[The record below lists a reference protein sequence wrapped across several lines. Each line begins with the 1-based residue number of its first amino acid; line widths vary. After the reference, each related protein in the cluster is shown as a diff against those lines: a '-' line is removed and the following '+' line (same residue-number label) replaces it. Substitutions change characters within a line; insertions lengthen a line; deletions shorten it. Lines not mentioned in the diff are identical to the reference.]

1 MSENKL
7 FTEFPPIPT
16 SRWEETIQKDLKG
29 ADYEKKLVWKTM
41 EGFQVRPYYRAED
54 AESAGTFSQQP
65 GEYPYLNGY
74 RATGGSWEVHQ
85 DVWVDDPVEANARA
99 LELLNKGVTSLGFCF
114 STDAR
119 LHFINEASFI
129 LLLKNIQLQ
138 HIRLNFNAGNRTKDI
153 MSLLKAHTLTHHIPK
168 VDLKGNMYFDV
179 LGNLTHTGN
188 FYESEKAD
196 LAALVLAVQKA
207 RKHFPGIRII
217 PIDGTLF
224 RNAGSGIVQELGF
237 SLSMANE
244 YLALLSERGISCED
258 TFRSMH
264 LLFATGSSYFMEIAK
279 LRAARLLFSRLA
291 EGWNLQPEDAR
302 LWIHSLNCQWNKTIY
317 DPHVNILRSTSE
329 AMSAILGGTDSLQV
343 EPYDT
348 CFRAADNFS
357 ERIAR
362 NIQLVLKEEAYF
374 DKVSNPASGSYLV
387 ENLTTSIAEA
397 AWNLFKEIEKQGG
410 YLKALRSGTI
420 QARIADTAKE
430 RFSNISAK
438 KEILL
443 GTNQFPG
450 FNESVIKDI
459 HQEIVFPRKTYYP
472 SETIPLFQS
481 RGAEQFEKMR
491 LRTEKAPFRPKV
503 FLFPI
508 GNLSMRL
515 ARTNFSANFFGAAGF
530 EIIDNP
536 GFTTVEEGLKALQS
550 LNADIVVVCSSD
562 EEYAALVPAVHAGLA
577 GVKSASGKRPITVV
591 AGAPECMEELKAGGI
606 QHNIHIRS
614 NLLSTLESF
623 QKQLGI

>member
-1 MSENKL
+1 MPENKL
-7 FTEFPPIPT
+7 FTEFPPVST
-16 SRWEETIQKDLKG
+16 SQWEETIRKDLKG

-54 AESAGTFSQQP
+54 VELAGSEAQMP
-65 GEYPYLNGY
+65 GVYPYLNGY
-74 RATGGSWEVHQ
+74 HTAGNSWEVHQ

-99 LELLNKGVTSLGFCF
+99 LDLLNKGVSSLGFCF

-119 LHFINEASFI
+119 AHFINEASFT

-153 MSLLKAHTLTHHIPK
+153 LSLLKSHALAHHIPK
-168 VDLKGNMYFDV
+168 ESLRGNMFFDL
-179 LGNLTHTGN
+179 LGNLTRTGN

-196 LAALVLAVQKA
+196 LAALVLAVQKV
-207 RKHFPGIRII
+207 RKHFSGIRVI
-217 PIDGTLF
+217 PVDGSLF
-224 RNAGSGIVQELGF
+224 RNAGSGIVQELAF

-244 YLALLSERGISCED
+244 YLAQLAERGVACED

-317 DPHVNILRSTSE
+317 DSHVNILRSTTE

-348 CFRAADNFS
+348 CFRSADQFS

-362 NIQLVLKEEAYF
+362 NIQVVLKEEAYF
-374 DKVSNPASGSYLV
+374 DRVANPASGSYLI
-387 ENLTTSIAEA
+387 ENLTNSIASA
-397 AWNLFKEIEKQGG
+397 AWTLFKEIEKEGG
-410 YLKALRSGTI
+410 YLKSLHSGTI
-420 QARIADTAKE
+420 QTRIADTAKE
-430 RFSNISAK
+430 RFTNISSK

-450 FNESVIKDI
+450 FNESVIGNI
-459 HQEIVFPRKTYYP
+459 HQEIVFPRRTYYP
-472 SETIPLFQS
+472 SETAPLYQA
-481 RGAEQFEKMR
+481 RGAEQFEKLR
-491 LRTEKAPFRPKV
+491 LRTEKAHLRPKV

-515 ARTNFSANFFGAAGF
+515 ARVNFSANFFGVAGF

-536 GFTTVEEGLKALQS
+536 GFATVEDGLKAVKS
-550 LNADIVVVCSSD
+550 VGADIVVVCSSD
-562 EEYAALVPAVHAGLA
+562 EEYAGLVPAIHDGLA
-577 GVKSASGKRPITVV
+577 DVKSSKGKRPLTIV
-591 AGAPECMEELKAGGI
+591 AGAPECMEELKAHGI

-614 NLLSTLESF
+614 NLISTLESF